1 MMKLEIKKHDSEY
14 WSRVS
19 ETIQQ
24 FIKDKVKEFN
34 KNGAIIGLSGGIDSA
49 VVAKLAVESLG
60 SDKVKALLLPERDS
74 NKENMNDALT
84 LAKDLNIKDITKV
97 NITEILKK
105 IGTYRIFFPYSLLP
119 KIMKR
124 KLSVIQ
130 QRRLEKRGFEKVF
143 LEILRGTDN
152 IDISKIRAYLG
163 SKVRTRMLVT
173 YFYADLLN
181 LLVLGTTNKSELM
194 IGYFIKYGDA
204 GVDIEPIAN
213 LYKTEIFDFAK
224 FLKIPDKIINK
235 APSADLSPGI
245 TDESS
250 VGMTYQSI
258 DKILL
263 GIEKGL
269 TDDEISDLTDEKLE
283 DVRYIRELTLYSKH
297 MRELPYSPNLC
308 CVKSNSN
315 FS

>member
-1 MMKLEIKKHDSEY
+1 MKLEIEKHDSEY

-24 FIKDKVKEFN
+24 FIKDKVREFN
-34 KNGAIIGLSGGIDSA
+34 KNGVIIGLSGGIDSA

-74 NKENMNDALT
+74 NKENMNDALN
-84 LAKDLNIKDITKV
+84 LAKELNIKDITKV
-97 NITEILKK
+97 NITGILRK
-105 IGTYRIFFPYSLLP
+105 IGTYKIFFPYSLLP
-119 KIMKR
+119 KIIKR

-130 QRRLEKRGFEKVF
+130 QRRLEKKGFEKVF

-204 GVDIEPIAN
+204 GVDIEPIAH

-283 DVRYIRELTLYSKH
+283 DVRYIRKLTFYSKH

-308 CVKSNSN
+308 CVKSNPN